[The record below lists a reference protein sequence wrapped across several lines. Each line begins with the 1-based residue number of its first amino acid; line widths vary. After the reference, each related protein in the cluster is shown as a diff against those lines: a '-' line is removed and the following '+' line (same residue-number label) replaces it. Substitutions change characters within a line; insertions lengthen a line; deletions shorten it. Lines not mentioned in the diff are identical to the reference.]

1 MTSEEQDR
9 AWLAAPEPGPEL
21 QLSDALSILATLDPS
36 EGGGVHG
43 LLYGG
48 RRFDTGNKQ
57 DYLRT
62 TVELACERPDL
73 ADSFVPWLRGF
84 LARRA

>member
-1 MTSEEQDR
+1 M
-9 AWLAAPEPGPEL
+9 
-21 QLSDALSILATLDPS
+21 
-36 EGGGVHG
+36 HG
-43 LLYGG
+43 LLFGG

-73 ADSFVPWLRGF
+73 AAFPGPAA
-84 LARRA
+84 LAWAPLTVAACC